1 MNRAAAP
8 FVRVQQIFVRDDYG
22 FASQSANVSQ
32 LRVFSP
38 AIGNP
43 AHILP
48 RYHADA
54 GRP

>member
-1 MNRAAAP
+1 MNQAATP

-32 LRVFSP
+32 VRVFNP

-43 AHILP
+43 SRILP
-48 RYHADA
+48 RHHADA